1 MAGPRLQLATGRSRH
16 PALQPP
22 SSVEL
27 QLASLRRLRALAERW
42 LLAAVFF
49 QLSCRVEES
58 VTPVLAEVVGRPRPE
73 DLKPLNTLDLE
84 NLENLKS

>member
-1 MAGPRLQLATGRSRH
+1 MSWLQGKKCADGRAAIATGNGTE
-16 PALQPP
+16 PP
-22 SSVEL
+22 SG
-27 QLASLRRLRALAERW
+27 ASASKQCALAERW

-49 QLSCRVEES
+49 QLSCRVEEN

-73 DLKPLNTLDLE
+73 DLKPLNTRDPK